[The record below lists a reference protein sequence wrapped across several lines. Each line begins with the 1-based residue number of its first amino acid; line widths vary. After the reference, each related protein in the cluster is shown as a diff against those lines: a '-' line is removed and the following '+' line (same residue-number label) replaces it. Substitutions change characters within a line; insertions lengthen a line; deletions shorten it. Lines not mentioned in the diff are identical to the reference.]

1 MDVIPT
7 CPTITFDTVVP
18 IPTDFTPSKYS
29 ICGNAILTFSIFLD
43 TGYVNFVSNLETN
56 VPALW
61 VPTFESLYPLLT
73 LCLLLTS
80 S

>member
-18 IPTDFTPSKYS
+18 IPTDFNPSKYWTF
-29 ICGNAILTFSIFLD
+29 GNRTLLFSTFLEI
-43 TGYVNFVSNLETN
+43 GYVNFVSNLETIA
-56 VPALW
+56 PAPW
-61 VPTFESLYPLLT
+61 VVTDVELYPLLT